1 MRTHSRTFESQP
13 AADPRFGAITGLK
26 GELGALVVVDEG
38 LKGAS
43 LGKVTQ
49 IRNKEKHKEQ
59 VVCNKQLNIGENNY
73 MSPNIHPRVNNT
85 WYLSTRSPSHKLI
98 QPNSIEYSFHLPCSM
113 IRRSKYF
120 PS

>member
-1 MRTHSRTFESQP
+1 MSTHGRTFQSQP

-38 LKGAS
+38 LKGES

-49 IRNKEKHKEQ
+49 IRNKKKQKEQ

-73 MSPNIHPRVNNT
+73 VSPNIHPRGNNT
-85 WYLSTRSPSHKLI
+85 NKHVLLLI
-98 QPNSIEYSFHLPCSM
+98 N
-113 IRRSKYF
+113 
-120 PS
+120 

>member
-1 MRTHSRTFESQP
+1 MSTHSRTFESQP

-49 IRNKEKHKEQ
+49 I
-59 VVCNKQLNIGENNY
+59 
-73 MSPNIHPRVNNT
+73 
-85 WYLSTRSPSHKLI
+85 
-98 QPNSIEYSFHLPCSM
+98 
-113 IRRSKYF
+113 
-120 PS
+120 

>member
-43 LGKVTQ
+43 LGKVIQ
-49 IRNKEKHKEQ
+49 IRNKEKHKKASCVQ
-59 VVCNKQLNIGENNY
+59 QTAQY
-73 MSPNIHPRVNNT
+73 
-85 WYLSTRSPSHKLI
+85 
-98 QPNSIEYSFHLPCSM
+98 
-113 IRRSKYF
+113 RRK
-120 PS
+120 

>member
-1 MRTHSRTFESQP
+1 MSTHSKTFESQP

-49 IRNKEKHKEQ
+49 IRNKEKQKEQ
-59 VVCNKQLNIGENNY
+59 VLYKQLNIRENNY
-73 MSPNIHPRVNNT
+73 ISPNIHPRVNNT
-85 WYLSTRSPSHKLI
+85 NQHVLFLI
-98 QPNSIEYSFHLPCSM
+98 S
-113 IRRSKYF
+113 
-120 PS
+120 